1 VILESE
7 CHKAIPAQEVIRSQ
21 IAKEDMSL
29 FAATKKRSNDL
40 EKTVPCLNYN
50 QAQIIGTRE
59 GFSATGLLVTKLR
72 NRLNDE
78 SVL

>member
-1 VILESE
+1 
-7 CHKAIPAQEVIRSQ
+7 
-21 IAKEDMSL
+21 MSP
-29 FAATKKRSNDL
+29 FEATKEWYNNL

-50 QAQIIGTRE
+50 QAQISGTRE
-59 GFSATGLLVTKLR
+59 GFSATGLFVTKLR